1 MATFEAFNRQ
11 KACRHGQMLYNFHD
25 TYVGRSLDLYGE
37 YSEGEVELF
46 RQILQ
51 PGQFVVEAGA
61 NIGAHTVFL
70 AQHVGPSGAVMAF
83 EPQRL
88 VFQTLCANLALNNI
102 PNVICFNNALGAEP
116 GSARVP
122 LINYWRESNFGAF
135 ALGGYQEGEQVPVVT
150 LDSLKLARCNFLK
163 ADVEGME
170 LQVLQGATDL
180 IARLK
185 PIIYVENDKSGKQLP
200 LIRHVDGLGY
210 RMYWH
215 KPFYFNPTNFFGNQ
229 HDVFPQIVSLNMLCV
244 PEELP
249 LNVPGLEQVQIPP
262 EEPGD

>member
-1 MATFEAFNRQ
+1 
-11 KACRHGQMLYNFHD
+11 MLYNFRD

-37 YSEGEVELF
+37 YSEGEVELL
-46 RQILQ
+46 RQVLQ

-70 AQHVGPSGAVMAF
+70 AQHVGPGGAVMAF

-88 VFQTLCANLALNNI
+88 MFQTLCANLALNSI
-102 PNVICFNNALGAEP
+102 PNVICFNSALGAES

-135 ALGGYQEGEQVPVVT
+135 ELPGHQVGEQVAVIT
-150 LDSLKLARCNFLK
+150 LDSLNLARCNLLK

-170 LQVLQGATDL
+170 LQVLQGATNL

-185 PIIYVENDKSGKQLP
+185 PILYVENDKSGKQLS
-200 LIRHVDGLGY
+200 LIRYIDALGY

-215 KPFYFNPTNFFGNQ
+215 LPFYFNPTNFFGNQ
-229 HDVFPQIVSLNMLCV
+229 HDIFPELVSLNMLC
-244 PEELP
+244 LP
-249 LNVPGLEQVQIPP
+249 KDSPRTVTGLEQVQIPP